1 VLFAVAVQEY
11 DIAGNQVKL
20 IDPSAGTIEY
30 TWNAYGQMLTQ
41 KNAENKVTAEVF
53 YKNSHI

>member
-1 VLFAVAVQEY
+1 MEY

-41 KNAENKVTAEVF
+41 KNAENKVTE
-53 YKNSHI
+53 